1 MLCSPGRSLASLA
14 LFLLASSCSS
24 SPDKVQSGPL
34 TPPLKQCGTEVVKR
48 GDGYNGA
55 ARECIWQAYRNHDP
69 SEFTTTRYTIEGDP
83 VTYRLEVTLTGVVV
97 VVNSKDRYALR
108 GVFRH
113 ECRNLERIMQE
124 GTDDGRFGF
133 ALSACS
139 GGGADRFAVP

>member
-1 MLCSPGRSLASLA
+1 MPRSPGRSLAALA
-14 LFLLASSCSS
+14 LTLLAASCSS
-24 SPDKVQSGPL
+24 APEKVQSGPS
-34 TPPLKQCGTEVVKR
+34 TPPLKQCGTEVVKH
-48 GDGYNGA
+48 GNGYNGA
-55 ARECIWQAYRNHDP
+55 ARECIWQAYRNREP

-97 VVNSKDRYALR
+97 VVDSKDRYALQ

-113 ECRNLERIMQE
+113 ACRNLERIMQE
-124 GTDDGRFGF
+124 GREDRFGF